1 MTMTCDTVAVTDPD
15 PDLDHLRA
23 IVADLHRANQRVR
36 DLERER
42 NAEIVRVIGDHP
54 PHGRIVA
61 TANAAGLSRQ
71 QVDVIRKRRPEL

>member
-1 MTMTCDTVAVTDPD
+1 MTCDTVAVTDPD
-15 PDLDHLRA
+15 PDPDLDHLRA
-23 IVADLHRANQRVR
+23 IVVNLHRANQRVR

-71 QVDVIRKRRPEL
+71 QVDVIRKRRPGL